1 MDFSENYAYKYTEEV
16 QSLHFGGSRGQVC
29 LHTAVVYLRRGD
41 ACDRNPIPFAQ
52 LVTWNYQEAGHGKGA
67 PGGIGAVIKRT
78 ADYRVKFEEHEIK
91 MKDLMLP
98 KDIATFKGTLEVH
111 QVVWSSDST
120 YLEFRK
126 QSCFE
131 CLNFA
136 CVHDKHLPSTS
147 QTTTTTSLRSIRRSW
162 ANQSFVGDYTKA
174 SSHEEEFLKFIKMPK
189 DENDSMSD

>member
-1 MDFSENYAYKYTEEV
+1 
-16 QSLHFGGSRGQVC
+16 
-29 LHTAVVYLRRGD
+29 
-41 ACDRNPIPFAQ
+41 
-52 LVTWNYQEAGHGKGA
+52 
-67 PGGIGAVIKRT
+67 
-78 ADYRVKFEEHEIK
+78 

-136 CVHDKHLPSTS
+136 CVHDKHLRFFKMFKTPTESAINNVNLLENRKIRILSDITISYANQQETASTS